1 MTALELLAQA
11 AIMAVVALGAWVAM
25 GEGMI
30 LAPLRE
36 WAERTNAP
44 ALVMPDDKSHYIH
57 LWPAWIRNPL
67 TACPRCMC
75 SAWGIAALII
85 CGFGV
90 GVSWNFE
97 LYILVIDWQ
106 RVAQLPVLIL
116 AAVGIQEMLHRP

>member
-25 GEGMI
+25 GEGM
-30 LAPLRE
+30 
-36 WAERTNAP
+36 
-44 ALVMPDDKSHYIH
+44 VMRQFARFVARFPSLI
-57 LWPAWIRNPL
+57 ANPL
-67 TACPRCMC
+67 ATCPRCMC
-75 SAWGIAALII
+75 SAWGIAALIV

-97 LYILVIDWQ
+97 LHILAIDWQ

-116 AAVGIQEMLHRP
+116 AAVGIQEMLHKP